1 MLYKLSHKSVIF
13 KVLYEA
19 ELLFSK
25 QVDIFSFADR
35 NITQISPRQNFADLP
50 KKAKSTKTNLCK
62 LNQIHQKLPKKLC

>member
-19 ELLFSK
+19 ELFFLK

-35 NITQISPRQNFADLP
+35 NVTQILPRQNFA
-50 KKAKSTKTNLCK
+50 
-62 LNQIHQKLPKKLC
+62 